1 MEGQGERSSRRT
13 RAAARHLAQYF
24 ERTLPV
30 DELERFAHRL
40 GQQVAT
46 VAPDA
51 PDNRDALVAR
61 LSGGVILTAAERA
74 ALEAWAILARSQDR
88 RDLLAGSLK
97 TSDVARLLGRSRQ
110 AVHDRVKAGTLLAID
125 DGGELRYPP
134 WQFDP
139 AGERGVVSGLP
150 EVLAALRVEPLS
162 KARWLMRPNA
172 LFEGRTPLQALKDAD
187 KELVVAAARGVS
199 VDA

>member
-1 MEGQGERSSRRT
+1 MEAQGERSSRRT
-13 RAAARHLAQYF
+13 QAAARHLAQYF
-24 ERTLPV
+24 ERALPV
-30 DELERFAHRL
+30 DELECFAHRL

-46 VAPDA
+46 ITPDA

-61 LSGGVILTAAERA
+61 LSRGVILTAAERA
-74 ALEAWAILARSQDR
+74 TLEAWAILARSQDR
-88 RDLLAGSLK
+88 RDLLAGALK

-139 AGERGVVSGLP
+139 EGERGVISGLS